1 MSLRKRG
8 GIWWVDVVAPNG
20 ERIRRTAGTANKAL
34 AQEFHDRLKSE
45 LWRISKLGEKPRRTW
60 NDAVVR
66 WLKEQSHKAT
76 AKEDVTK
83 LRWLDPFLGGKD
95 LTIINRALIDRITD
109 AKLAQGC
116 SNATVNRILGVG
128 ARDSAQVRQRL
139 GVAGSGAAGANAEG
153 ADPAHSLPDA

>member
-34 AQEFHDRLKSE
+34 AQEYHDRLKSE
-45 LWRISKLGEKPRRTW
+45 LWRIAKLGEKPRQTW

-83 LRWLDPFLGGKD
+83 LRWLDQFLGGKD
-95 LTIINRALIDRITD
+95 LDHHQSRPDRPDHGREACAGRAAMPR
-109 AKLAQGC
+109 
-116 SNATVNRILGVG
+116 
-128 ARDSAQVRQRL
+128 
-139 GVAGSGAAGANAEG
+139 
-153 ADPAHSLPDA
+153 